1 MRRER
6 TSLGEEE
13 AERGKGPVR
22 GQGERMDGGR
32 VACDAQVVKA
42 IYLQGTGSTS
52 NNASRGCHWLKRYLW
67 KAVFASCLRDGHD
80 VV

>member
-1 MRRER
+1 MDFDENFGRPQFGNG
-6 TSLGEEE
+6 SL
-13 AERGKGPVR
+13 
-22 GQGERMDGGR
+22 
-32 VACDAQVVKA
+32 CDAQVVKA
-42 IYLQGTGSTS
+42 IYLQGTGSIS